1 MSQAYS
7 FCALTPEIWGDFER
21 LFGPRGASGGC
32 WCMLYRVPRRAWEAG
47 RGEGNRGAMRALVER
62 GEPPGILAYDGDEAV
77 GWCSVAPRAAFTGL
91 GRTRVM
97 KPLDEE
103 PAWLVTCFFIRA
115 SHRRQG
121 LSVALLRAACD
132 HVRAQGGR
140 VVEGFPIEPKGG
152 QTAAAFAWSGLAAAF
167 RAAGFEEVERR
178 SATRPAM
185 RRRLDRT

>member
-1 MSQAYS
+1 MVRAYS
-7 FCALTPEIWGDFER
+7 FRPLSADTWDDFER

-32 WCMLYRVPRRAWEAG
+32 WCMLYRVPRAAWEAG
-47 RGEGNRGAMRALVER
+47 KGDGNRAAMQALVDS
-62 GEPPGILAYDGDEAV
+62 GAPPGILAYDGEEAV
-77 GWCSVAPRAAFTGL
+77 GWCSIAPRAVFAGL

-97 KPLDEE
+97 KPLDDE

-121 LSVALLRAACD
+121 LSVALLEAACE

-140 VVEGFPIEPKGG
+140 VIEGFPTEPKGG
-152 QTAAAFAWSGLAAAF
+152 HMAAAFAWTGLAATF
-167 RAAGFEEVERR
+167 RAAGFTEVERR

-185 RRRLDRT
+185 RRRLDVG